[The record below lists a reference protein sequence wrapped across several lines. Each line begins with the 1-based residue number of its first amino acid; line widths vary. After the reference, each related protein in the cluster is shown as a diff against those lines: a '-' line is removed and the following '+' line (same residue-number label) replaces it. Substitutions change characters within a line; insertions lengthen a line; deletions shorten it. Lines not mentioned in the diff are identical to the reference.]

1 MDLRRIVRRE
11 LKRRRWTVYHLAEVV
26 MYPRRNGET
35 RRDSRG
41 RAKASKIYRWL
52 APGSTY
58 QLGSEALG
66 EVLEALGFKVVRG
79 NAQ

>member
-1 MDLRRIVRRE
+1 
-11 LKRRRWTVYHLAEVV
+11 
-26 MYPRRNGET
+26 MYPRRKGET

-66 EVLEALGFKVVRG
+66 ELLDALGFTLVRG
-79 NAQ
+79 KGQ